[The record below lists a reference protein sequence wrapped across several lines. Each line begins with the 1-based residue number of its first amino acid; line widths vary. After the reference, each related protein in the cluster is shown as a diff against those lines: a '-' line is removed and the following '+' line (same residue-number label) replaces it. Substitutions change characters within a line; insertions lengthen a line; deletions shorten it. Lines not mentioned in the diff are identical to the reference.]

1 MKNEKKERKK
11 KKQEKKIGESSY
23 PVIIQIY
30 LCLYVR
36 RMYYKNTPAAMV
48 HFFPREWID
57 SFNK

>member
-30 LCLYVR
+30 LCLYVQ

-48 HFFPREWID
+48 HFFPRE
-57 SFNK
+57 